1 MLFTGQ
7 AYLNFYTMNTSQKRM
22 IIVESPSK
30 IKTINKFL
38 GSEYIVE
45 SSVGHI
51 RDLPSKDIG
60 IDIENDFT
68 TTYVDSDRSKDVI
81 KKLKSQLKKC
91 SELYIATDPDR
102 EGEAIAWHIVECLKP
117 KVPIKR
123 LVFNE
128 ITKKAVLESF
138 NNIRKIDGQLFAAQE
153 SRRILDRL
161 FGFLVSKTLWFNV
174 KGGLSAGRVQSPA
187 LKILVDREKA
197 RTQFIENEYWSL
209 KGDFVSAN
217 TTFSANLISIDS
229 NPIAKGTSFN
239 KETGKLLKTNTIV
252 LDQEKAEKL
261 ATSIKDN
268 NWLITFLETKP
279 ATQNPYPPFITSTL
293 QQEGIRK
300 LNLNATQVMS
310 VAQKLYENGFITYMR
325 TDSISLSSEAIN
337 AARQEIKK
345 LYGDNYLPD
354 APRVYKAKSKNAQE
368 AHEAIRPAGS
378 TFKHPDELQNVV
390 NDLELKLYKLI
401 WKRTMACQMKSAKLE
416 NTTMHISDDEHI
428 FEAKG
433 KVIKFDGF
441 LKAYVEDKDYQ
452 ENEKDDKESVLPN
465 LSQGDSTIC
474 KELEPKQHFTKPIN
488 RYTEASLVKEL
499 EKLGIGRPSTYASI
513 MKKIIDKGY
522 VNREGKSTLIPTFT
536 GYAIVHFLEKYF
548 DDLVNLEYTAS
559 MENHLDEIA
568 SGSLDKIKYLNEFY
582 FGQNNDGLES
592 QLEQEFDKEFARTI
606 LQISENDKNVDVKI
620 GRYGIYAQSGDNRV
634 NIDDALPP
642 SEFDI
647 DIVEKQLAD
656 KLKGDKEI
664 AIDPNTKEPIYLKN
678 GKFGPYVNCGKKN
691 KGLLPN
697 MKEEDVTPEIAIQL
711 ISLPK
716 KIGVYEDNDITI
728 DNGKFG
734 PYIRCGKLT
743 RSVKTSLFDLQE
755 SEAVKLLES
764 DPSIVKKFKDSDIV
778 VKKGRFNRSDY
789 IQQGKVNASIP
800 KGINSE
806 EITLEEA
813 EKLIVQAN
821 EKKSK
826 KK

>member
-1 MLFTGQ
+1 
-7 AYLNFYTMNTSQKRM
+7 MNTSQKRM

-38 GSEYIVE
+38 GTEYIVE

-378 TFKHPDELQNVV
+378 TFKHPDELKNVV

-656 KLKGDKEI
+656 KLKGDKEL
-664 AIDPNTKEPIYLKN
+664 AMDPNTKDPIYLKN

-743 RSVKTSLFDLQE
+743 RSVKTSLFDLKE

>member
-1 MLFTGQ
+1 
-7 AYLNFYTMNTSQKRM
+7 MNTSQKRM

>member
-1 MLFTGQ
+1 
-7 AYLNFYTMNTSQKRM
+7 MNTSQKRM

-378 TFKHPDELQNVV
+378 TFKHPDELKNVV

>member
-1 MLFTGQ
+1 
-7 AYLNFYTMNTSQKRM
+7 MNTAQKRM

-60 IDIENDFT
+60 IDIENNFS

-197 RTQFIENEYWSL
+197 RTQFVENEYWSL
-209 KGDFVSAN
+209 KGSFTSAN
-217 TTFSANLISIDS
+217 TTFSANLISIDN

-261 ATSIKDN
+261 AKSIKDN

-345 LYGDNYLPD
+345 LYGDNYIPD
-354 APRVYKAKSKNAQE
+354 AARVYKAKSKNAQE

-378 TFKHPDELQNVV
+378 TFKHPDELKNVV

-465 LSQGDSTIC
+465 LSQGDATTC

-656 KLKGDKEI
+656 KLKGDKAL

-716 KIGVYEDNDITI
+716 KIGVYDDDDITI

-743 RSVKTSLFDLQE
+743 RSVKTSLFDLKE

>member
-1 MLFTGQ
+1 
-7 AYLNFYTMNTSQKRM
+7 MNTSQKRM

-743 RSVKTSLFDLQE
+743 RSVKTSLFDLKE

>member
-1 MLFTGQ
+1 
-7 AYLNFYTMNTSQKRM
+7 MNTSQKRM

-642 SEFDI
+642 SEFDV

-743 RSVKTSLFDLQE
+743 RSVKTSLFDLKE

>member
-1 MLFTGQ
+1 
-7 AYLNFYTMNTSQKRM
+7 MNTAQKRM

-60 IDIENDFT
+60 IDIENDFS

-261 ATSIKDN
+261 AKSIKDN

-378 TFKHPDELQNVV
+378 TFKHPDELKNVV

-465 LSQGDSTIC
+465 LSQGDATTC

-716 KIGVYEDNDITI
+716 KIGVYDDDDITI

-743 RSVKTSLFDLQE
+743 RSVKSSLFDLKE

>member
-1 MLFTGQ
+1 
-7 AYLNFYTMNTSQKRM
+7 MNTSQKRM

-239 KETGKLLKTNTIV
+239 KETGELLKSNTIL

-261 ATSIKDN
+261 AKNIKDN

-378 TFKHPDELQNVV
+378 TFKHPDELKNVV

-734 PYIRCGKLT
+734 PYLRCGKLT
-743 RSVKTSLFDLQE
+743 RSVKTSLFDLKE